1 MSITSLL
8 EQKMLPLAEKISSN
22 IYLTALK
29 NAFIAL
35 IPFLIVGSFFQLVS
49 FGANKSDIF
58 IPIHLFQ
65 NYHILQPHPHYLNQV
80 T

>member
-29 NAFIAL
+29 NAL
-35 IPFLIVGSFFQLVS
+35 LR
-49 FGANKSDIF
+49 
-58 IPIHLFQ
+58 
-65 NYHILQPHPHYLNQV
+65 
-80 T
+80 

>member
-35 IPFLIVGSFFQLVS
+35 IPFLIVGSFFLLSIIAGEDVKAS
-49 FGANKSDIF
+49 
-58 IPIHLFQ
+58 L
-65 NYHILQPHPHYLNQV
+65 
-80 T
+80 